1 MIHWLTDLFTKQF
14 KWSHYP
20 IDLFA
25 FYIYFAYTFSVWM
38 LQSFAFRS
46 CEKI

>member
-25 FYIYFAYTFSVWM
+25 FYIYFAYTFFS
-38 LQSFAFRS
+38 LDAAEFCF
-46 CEKI
+46 